1 MKPRILM
8 LLLLLVITMAS
19 FGTKT
24 VVLADDGGAE
34 WSYEGATGPA
44 YWGELD
50 PDYALCATGTEQ
62 SPVAI
67 PSSAPLNPANL
78 RYQYQPS
85 RVNIFNTGYTIQ
97 VNYDAG
103 STLTLE
109 GDTYELVQFH
119 FHAHSEHT
127 KDGQTTPMEL
137 HLVHRNA
144 AGQLAVVGVWL
155 TQGSA
160 NAAYAPVLNHLPTTE
175 DEPQPVPGETVNAD
189 ALLPA
194 ERSYYGYNGSL
205 TTPPCTEGVKWVML
219 GQMVELS
226 AAQIN
231 AYTSIFDAN
240 FRPVQRAFPLTPNQA
255 PSGSV
260 GGPYTVPEGGSVSLS
275 ASGEDPEGDTPAYTW
290 DLDNDD
296 TFETPSQDVTFS
308 AVGRDGPS
316 QSPIKVQICDEQD
329 ACSTAEGT
337 VTITNVAPVVTS
349 MTSTSSKVKGKTV
362 ATVSATFTDAG
373 TGDTH
378 TATWNWGDGSP
389 SEPGT
394 VSEADGSGTVMGSHT
409 YPDGG
414 SYTITLTVTDDDGAA
429 GQKQSS
435 AGSKPPGKK

>member
-1 MKPRILM
+1 MKPRVLM
-8 LLLLLVITMAS
+8 LLLVLVITMAS

-50 PDYALCATGTEQ
+50 PDYALCATGKEQ

-67 PSSAPLNPANL
+67 PSSAPLTPANL
-78 RYQYQPS
+78 GYQYQPS
-85 RVNIFNTGYTIQ
+85 SVNIFNTGYTIQ

-127 KDGQTTPMEL
+127 KDGQTAPMEL

-160 NAAYAPVLNHLPTTE
+160 NAAYAPVLKHLPTTE

-240 FRPVQRAFPLTPNQA
+240 FRPVQRAF
-255 PSGSV
+255 
-260 GGPYTVPEGGSVSLS
+260 
-275 ASGEDPEGDTPAYTW
+275 
-290 DLDNDD
+290 
-296 TFETPSQDVTFS
+296 
-308 AVGRDGPS
+308 
-316 QSPIKVQICDEQD
+316 
-329 ACSTAEGT
+329 
-337 VTITNVAPVVTS
+337 NVAPVVTS

-378 TATWNWGDGSP
+378 TATWNWGDGTP

-394 VSEADGSGTVMGSHT
+394 VSEADGRGTVMGSHT

-414 SYTITLTVTDDDGAA
+414 WYTITLTVTDDDGAA